1 MSRFSR
7 AEAEARGWQIVH
19 ERDEYTTIESET
31 QGRTQY
37 TPPTIRAEKS
47 LSGGGM
53 INEEAESM
61 GKLLERIH
69 AYEQH
74 QESKGIK
81 QTATPINE
89 AAVPRNE
96 AGLPIRTVLIAAEPT
111 DLSEPAEVVAITEE
125 EWASRARNDAIY
137 DGKQMVF
144 YGPAEGA
151 SDAENVRLA
160 TKRAV
165 EDRRAREQDVGETEQ
180 LFLDDTQT
188 AVDQPGRS
196 AGSVLVVRSDEK
208 DLSAEDREARN
219 AQAENDRVVFQ
230 QNSPIGAVAP
240 EGEEKLAGV
249 GVGIQD
255 RAGLDSERPRVGA
268 TVAALEGAKE
278 ETPAAEDRPS
288 ETDIRTD
295 AEEAKAKEIRDD
307 KGASQADSDKGRD
320 QVRQAGIDASQEAAE
335 DRQSDAEGTEAS
347 EGDSTPDDTVC
358 ATEAAQKLADEHD
371 VDLTQVEATG
381 AEGKITKRDVE
392 RHLESQK

>member
-19 ERDEYTTIESET
+19 ERDGYTTIESET

-53 INEEAESM
+53 INEEAETM

-69 AYEQH
+69 AHEQH
-74 QESKGIK
+74 LESKGIK

-151 SDAENVRLA
+151 SNAENIRLA

-165 EDRRAREQDVGETEQ
+165 EDRRAREEQVGETEQ
-180 LFLDDTQT
+180 LALDDTQE
-188 AVDQPGRS
+188 AIDQPNRS
-196 AGSVLVVRSDEK
+196 GGSVLIRRPDETP
-208 DLSAEDREARN
+208 ADREARN

-278 ETPAAEDRPS
+278 ETPEAEDRPS

-320 QVRQAGIDASQEAAE
+320 EVRQAGIDASQEAAE

-381 AEGKITKRDVE
+381 AEGKITKKDVE

>member
-1 MSRFSR
+1 V
-7 AEAEARGWQIVH
+7 EIVH

-53 INEEAESM
+53 INEEAETM

-69 AYEQH
+69 AHEQH
-74 QESKGIK
+74 LESKGIK

-255 RAGLDSERPRVGA
+255 RPGTRLESALAWVPPSRLWRARRKRRPRPKTA
-268 TVAALEGAKE
+268 PPRRTFAR
-278 ETPAAEDRPS
+278 TPRRPRPRRS
-288 ETDIRTD
+288 VTTRARARPTRTR
-295 AEEAKAKEIRDD
+295 AVTRFA
-307 KGASQADSDKGRD
+307 
-320 QVRQAGIDASQEAAE
+320 RQA
-335 DRQSDAEGTEAS
+335 
-347 EGDSTPDDTVC
+347 STPRRRPQKPAR
-358 ATEAAQKLADEHD
+358 ATLRARKLRRGTLP
-371 VDLTQVEATG
+371 LTTPSAPQRPPRSSLTS
-381 AEGKITKRDVE
+381 TT
-392 RHLESQK
+392 